1 MHNIYCI
8 IFIDHRTITKL
19 FIIFATDNPYQIK
32 GKNFNE
38 CEQFLEKLI
47 LKVIR
52 TTLLFW
58 SKRETL
64 LVLEMWYLKTM
75 DCFTISPSFRA
86 KFFTCSPF
94 IFTRDTLDSIFP
106 SKSHVFKQNQKVIHD
121 KVINKRFFNL
131 HFFLFHFSISSIH
144 FFFYKSSRKKRLIFK
159 YLKKKVKV
167 YIKKER
173 KKGKNNNNLQVV

>member
-1 MHNIYCI
+1 
-8 IFIDHRTITKL
+8 
-19 FIIFATDNPYQIK
+19 
-32 GKNFNE
+32 
-38 CEQFLEKLI
+38 
-47 LKVIR
+47 
-52 TTLLFW
+52 
-58 SKRETL
+58 
-64 LVLEMWYLKTM
+64 M

-144 FFFYKSSRKKRLIFK
+144 FFFYKSNRKKRLIFK

-173 KKGKNNNNLQVV
+173 KEKIIIIYKWFNLRGAREGCRLLHSRSTFATNHLPT